1 MLDVDLHVRNTLT
14 SHLGFEALAVPA
26 PHRAVHRYLGLT
38 HGETVPTPGH
48 DVTRA
53 CDHHLVAMSSAEVL
67 SGLDDE
73 QRAVAEALRGPVMV
87 LAGAGTGK
95 TRAITHR
102 IAHGVISGEH
112 DPRSSLAVT
121 FTARAAGEMR
131 SRLQGL
137 GVEGVQVRTFHAAAL
152 RQLRYFWPRL
162 AGGPFPQIMP
172 SKARVV
178 TETLAR
184 AQVGTD
190 MSLVRDVSSDIE
202 WMKVNFLDSLSLR
215 QAAPSGT
222 LTRQFSLD
230 PLVLADVFDAYET
243 AKADR
248 GLIDFEDVLVL
259 MVAALNKDHGIAAE
273 VNSTYRWFTVD
284 EFQDV
289 NPLQHRL
296 LTLWLGDR
304 EEVCVVGDPSQTIY
318 SFTGASPRYLT
329 DFTSVYPHATQVR
342 LVRCYRCSPQI
353 VTLANGV
360 ITGGSSGRTAV
371 VLKSQNENA
380 PIPDVHAYTDDVAEA
395 QGVARQV
402 SEYLARGGVARDV
415 AVLFRINAQS
425 AELENAFFDAGI
437 PVVLR
442 GTERFFERAEVKE
455 ALTRLRGAARGMT
468 HGEGALGEQVR
479 DVLGSAGWTPVSP
492 ATTGAVRERWES
504 LSAVVA
510 LADELA
516 SDEIADLSDFVAVLD
531 ERASVEHA
539 PTADA
544 VTLASLHSAKGL
556 EWPVVFLV
564 GCSEGLLPLL
574 HAESP
579 EQIEEERRLL
589 YVGVTRAAHELH
601 VSWAHAR
608 QPGGRAVRSLS
619 RFLAHLGSG
628 VALRA
633 SGEAEVIRGTPRERS
648 AKRRKGPGRCR
659 ICRKGLVTAE
669 ERTISRCL
677 SCPSD
682 INEELFDRLREW
694 RSVQAK
700 ERAVPAYVVFTDATM
715 IAIAEQLPT
724 DHEALSGIPGIGPAK
739 LDLYGDVLIELV
751 RAGQAE

>member
-1 MLDVDLHVRNTLT
+1 MPSSSTDI
-14 SHLGFEALAVPA
+14 LA
-26 PHRAVHRYLGLT
+26 
-38 HGETVPTPGH
+38 
-48 DVTRA
+48 
-53 CDHHLVAMSSAEVL
+53 
-67 SGLDDE
+67 GLDDE
-73 QRAVAEALRGPVMV
+73 QRAVAEALNGPVLV

-112 DPRSSLAVT
+112 SAKSSLAVT

-131 SRLQGL
+131 SRLQSL

-162 AGGPFPQIMP
+162 AGGAFPQIMP
-172 SKARVV
+172 SKARLV

-184 AQVGTD
+184 AQAGTNF
-190 MSLVRDVSSDIE
+190 SLVRDVSSDIE
-202 WMKVNFLDSLSLR
+202 WMKVNFLDAVALR
-215 QAAPSGT
+215 QAAPTGT
-222 LTRQFSLD
+222 LNREFSVD
-230 PLVLADVFDAYET
+230 PLVLADVFEAYESN
-243 AKADR
+243 KADR
-248 GLIDFEDVLVL
+248 GLIDFEDVLLL
-259 MVAALNKDHGIAAE
+259 MVAALNRDPGIAAE
-273 VNSTYRWFTVD
+273 VISTYRWFTVD

-289 NPLQHRL
+289 NPLQYRL
-296 LTLWLGDR
+296 LSLWLGDR

-329 DFTSVYPHATQVR
+329 DFPSVYPNATQVR

-353 VTLANGV
+353 VSLANAV

-371 VLKSQNENA
+371 VLKSQNDDA
-380 PIPDVHAYTDDVAEA
+380 QVPDVQAYSDDVAEA
-395 QGVARQV
+395 RAVARQV
-402 SEYLARGGVARDV
+402 GDYIAEGGLAREV

-425 AELENAFFDAGI
+425 VELENAFAEAGI

-455 ALTRLRGAARGMT
+455 ALTRIRGAARGGT
-468 HGEGALGEQVR
+468 HGVGPLGEQVR
-479 DVLGSAGWTPVSP
+479 DVLSSAGWTPVSP

-504 LSAVVA
+504 LAAVVA
-510 LADELA
+510 LADELQGDDV
-516 SDEIADLSDFVAVLD
+516 SDLSAFIATLD

-574 HAESP
+574 HAESA

-589 YVGVTRAAHELH
+589 YVGVTRAARQLH
-601 VSWAHAR
+601 ISWAHSR
-608 QPGGRAVRSLS
+608 QPGGRATRSMS
-619 RFLAHLGSG
+619 RFLQNVGG
-628 VALRA
+628 GIALL
-633 SGEAEVIRGTPRERS
+633 STDDNGQVIKGTPRKSSSRS
-648 AKRRKGPGRCR
+648 RKGPGKCR

-669 ERTISRCL
+669 ERTIGRCR

-682 INEELFDRLREW
+682 INEELFDRLRQW
-694 RSVQAK
+694 RSAQAK
-700 ERAVPAYVVFTDATM
+700 ERSVPAFVVFTDATM
-715 IAIAEQLPT
+715 IAIAEQLPS
-724 DHEALSGIPGIGPAK
+724 DLEGLAGIPGIGPAK
-739 LDLYGDVLIELV
+739 LDLYGEVLLDLV
-751 RAGQAE
+751 REG

>member
-1 MLDVDLHVRNTLT
+1 
-14 SHLGFEALAVPA
+14 
-26 PHRAVHRYLGLT
+26 
-38 HGETVPTPGH
+38 
-48 DVTRA
+48 
-53 CDHHLVAMSSAEVL
+53 MSSADVL

-112 DPRSSLAVT
+112 DARSSLAVT

-131 SRLQGL
+131 ARLQVL

-162 AGGPFPQIMP
+162 AAGPFPQIMP
-172 SKARVV
+172 SKARLV

-184 AQVGTD
+184 AQAGTD

-202 WMKVNFLDSLSLR
+202 WMKVNFLDALALR

-222 LTRQFSLD
+222 LAREFSLD
-230 PLVLADVFDAYET
+230 PLVLADVFESYEQV
-243 AKADR
+243 KADR

-259 MVAALNKDHGIAAE
+259 MVAALNRDPGIAAE
-273 VNSTYRWFTVD
+273 VISTYKWFTVD

-296 LTLWLGDR
+296 LSLWLGDR

-353 VTLANGV
+353 VSLANGV
-360 ITGGSSGRTAV
+360 ITGGVSGRSAV
-371 VLKSQNENA
+371 VLRSQNDDG
-380 PIPDVHAYTDDVAEA
+380 PVPDVQAYPDDVSEA

-402 SEYLARGGVARDV
+402 GAYLSSGGLAREV

-425 AELENAFFDAGI
+425 AELENAFAEAGI

-455 ALTRLRGAARGMT
+455 ALTRLRGAARGGT
-468 HGEGALGEQVR
+468 HGAGPLGEQVR
-479 DVLGSAGWTPVSP
+479 DVLGSAGWTAKPP

-510 LADELA
+510 LADEMQA
-516 SDEIADLSDFVAVLD
+516 DTVGDLSAFVAVLD

-574 HAESP
+574 HAESA

-589 YVGVTRAAHELH
+589 YVGATRAARRLH
-601 VSWAHAR
+601 ISWAHSR
-608 QPGGRAVRSLS
+608 QPGGRATRSVS
-619 RFLAHLGSG
+619 RFLANLGSG
-628 VALRA
+628 VALLATDDDGR
-633 SGEAEVIRGTPRERS
+633 VIRGTPRERS
-648 AKRRKGPGRCR
+648 SRSRKGPGKCR

-669 ERTISRCL
+669 ERTIGRCR

-682 INEELFDRLREW
+682 INEELFDRLRQW

-724 DHEALSGIPGIGPAK
+724 DLESLSGIPGIGPAK
-739 LDLYGDVLIELV
+739 LDLYGEALIELV
-751 RAGQAE
+751 QGG

>member
-1 MLDVDLHVRNTLT
+1 MPLSSSDV
-14 SHLGFEALAVPA
+14 LA
-26 PHRAVHRYLGLT
+26 
-38 HGETVPTPGH
+38 
-48 DVTRA
+48 
-53 CDHHLVAMSSAEVL
+53 
-67 SGLDDE
+67 GLDDE
-73 QRAVAEALRGPVMV
+73 QRAVAEALSGPVLV

-112 DPRSSLAVT
+112 AAKSSLAVT

-131 SRLQGL
+131 SRLQTL

-162 AGGPFPQIMP
+162 AGGAFPQIMP
-172 SKARVV
+172 SKARLV

-184 AQVGTD
+184 AQAGTNF
-190 MSLVRDVSSDIE
+190 SLVRDVSSDIE
-202 WMKVNFLDSLSLR
+202 WMKVNFLDAVALR
-215 QAAPSGT
+215 QAAPTGT
-222 LTRQFSLD
+222 LSREFSLD
-230 PLVLADVFDAYET
+230 PLVLADVFEGYESN
-243 AKADR
+243 KADR
-248 GLIDFEDVLVL
+248 GLIDFEDVLLL
-259 MVAALNKDHGIAAE
+259 MVAALNRDPGIAAE
-273 VNSTYRWFTVD
+273 VMSTYRWFTVD

-289 NPLQHRL
+289 NPLQYRL

-329 DFTSVYPHATQVR
+329 DFPSLYPNATQVR

-353 VTLANGV
+353 VSLANTV
-360 ITGGSSGRTAV
+360 ITGGSSGRSAV
-371 VLKSQNENA
+371 VLKSQNDDS
-380 PIPDVHAYTDDVAEA
+380 PVPDVQVYSDDVAEA
-395 QGVARQV
+395 RAVARKV
-402 SEYLARGGVARDV
+402 GDYIANGGLARDV

-425 AELENAFFDAGI
+425 VELENAFAEAGI

-455 ALTRLRGAARGMT
+455 ALTRIRGAARGGT
-468 HGEGALGEQVR
+468 HGVGPLGEQVR
-479 DVLGSAGWTPVSP
+479 DVLSSAGWTPMSP

-510 LADELA
+510 LADELQGDEV
-516 SDEIADLSDFVAVLD
+516 SDLAAFIAILD

-556 EWPVVFLV
+556 EWSVVFLV

-589 YVGVTRAAHELH
+589 YVGVTRAARQLH
-601 VSWAHAR
+601 ISWAHSR
-608 QPGGRAVRSLS
+608 QPGGRASRSMS
-619 RFLAHLGSG
+619 RFLQNVGG
-628 VALRA
+628 GIALL
-633 SGEAEVIRGTPRERS
+633 STDDNGQVIKGTPRERS
-648 AKRRKGPGRCR
+648 SRSRKGPGKCR

-669 ERTISRCL
+669 ERTIGRCR

-682 INEELFDRLREW
+682 VNEELLDRLRQW
-694 RSVQAK
+694 RSAQAK
-700 ERAVPAYVVFTDATM
+700 ERSVPAFVVFTDATM
-715 IAIAEQLPT
+715 IAIAEQLPG
-724 DHEALSGIPGIGPAK
+724 DLEGLAGIPGIGPAK
-739 LDLYGDVLIELV
+739 LELYGEALLDLV
-751 RAGQAE
+751 RES

>member
-1 MLDVDLHVRNTLT
+1 VPLSSSDV
-14 SHLGFEALAVPA
+14 LA
-26 PHRAVHRYLGLT
+26 
-38 HGETVPTPGH
+38 
-48 DVTRA
+48 
-53 CDHHLVAMSSAEVL
+53 
-67 SGLDDE
+67 GLDDE
-73 QRAVAEALRGPVMV
+73 QRAVAEALSGPVLV

-112 DPRSSLAVT
+112 AAHSSLAVT

-131 SRLQGL
+131 SRLQTL

-162 AGGPFPQIMP
+162 AGGAFPQIMP
-172 SKARVV
+172 SKARLV

-184 AQVGTD
+184 AQAGTNF
-190 MSLVRDVSSDIE
+190 SLVRDVSSDIE
-202 WMKVNFLDSLSLR
+202 WMKVNFLDAVALR
-215 QAAPSGT
+215 QAAPTGT
-222 LTRQFSLD
+222 LSREFSLD
-230 PLVLADVFDAYET
+230 PLVLADVFEAYESN
-243 AKADR
+243 KADR
-248 GLIDFEDVLVL
+248 GLIDFEDVLLL
-259 MVAALNKDHGIAAE
+259 MVAALNRDPGIAAE
-273 VNSTYRWFTVD
+273 VMSTYRWFTVD

-289 NPLQHRL
+289 NPLQYRL

-329 DFTSVYPHATQVR
+329 DFPSLYPNATQVR

-353 VTLANGV
+353 VSLANTV
-360 ITGGSSGRTAV
+360 ISGGSSGRSAV
-371 VLKSQNENA
+371 VLKSQNDDA
-380 PIPDVHAYTDDVAEA
+380 PVPDVQVYSDDVAEA
-395 QGVARQV
+395 RAVARQV
-402 SEYLARGGVARDV
+402 GDYIANGGLAREV

-425 AELENAFFDAGI
+425 VELENAFAEAGI

-455 ALTRLRGAARGMT
+455 ALTRIRGAARGGT
-468 HGEGALGEQVR
+468 HGAGPLGEQVR
-479 DVLGSAGWTPVSP
+479 DVLSSAGWTPMSP

-510 LADELA
+510 LADELQGDEV
-516 SDEIADLSDFVAVLD
+516 SDLAAFIAILD

-556 EWPVVFLV
+556 EWSVVFLV

-574 HAESP
+574 HAESA

-589 YVGVTRAAHELH
+589 YVGVTRAARQLH
-601 VSWAHAR
+601 LSWAQSR
-608 QPGGRAVRSLS
+608 QPGGRASRSMS
-619 RFLAHLGSG
+619 RFLHNVGG
-628 VALRA
+628 GIALL
-633 SGEAEVIRGTPRERS
+633 STDDNGQVIKGTPRERS
-648 AKRRKGPGRCR
+648 SRSRKGPGKCR

-669 ERTISRCL
+669 ERTIGRCR

-682 INEELFDRLREW
+682 INEELLDRLRQW
-694 RSVQAK
+694 RSAQAK
-700 ERAVPAYVVFTDATM
+700 ERSVPAFVVFTDATM
-715 IAIAEQLPT
+715 IAIAEQLPG
-724 DHEALSGIPGIGPAK
+724 DLEGLAGIPGIGPAK
-739 LDLYGDVLIELV
+739 LDLYGEALLDLV
-751 RAGQAE
+751 REG

>member
-1 MLDVDLHVRNTLT
+1 VPLSSSDV
-14 SHLGFEALAVPA
+14 LA
-26 PHRAVHRYLGLT
+26 
-38 HGETVPTPGH
+38 
-48 DVTRA
+48 
-53 CDHHLVAMSSAEVL
+53 
-67 SGLDDE
+67 GLDDE
-73 QRAVAEALRGPVMV
+73 QRAVAEALSGPVLV

-112 DPRSSLAVT
+112 AAKSSLAVT

-131 SRLQGL
+131 SRLQTL

-162 AGGPFPQIMP
+162 AGGAFPQIMP
-172 SKARVV
+172 SKARLV

-184 AQVGTD
+184 AQAGTNF
-190 MSLVRDVSSDIE
+190 SLVRDVSSDIE
-202 WMKVNFLDSLSLR
+202 WMKVNFLDAVALR
-215 QAAPSGT
+215 QAAPTGT
-222 LTRQFSLD
+222 LSREFSLD
-230 PLVLADVFDAYET
+230 PLVLADVFEGYESN
-243 AKADR
+243 KADR
-248 GLIDFEDVLVL
+248 GLIDFEDVLLL
-259 MVAALNKDHGIAAE
+259 MVAALNRDPGIAAE
-273 VNSTYRWFTVD
+273 VMSTYRWFTVD

-289 NPLQHRL
+289 NPLQYRL

-329 DFTSVYPHATQVR
+329 DFPSLYPNATQVR

-353 VTLANGV
+353 VSLANTV
-360 ITGGSSGRTAV
+360 ITGGSSGRSAV
-371 VLKSQNENA
+371 VLKSQNDDS
-380 PIPDVHAYTDDVAEA
+380 PVPDVQVYSDDVAEA
-395 QGVARQV
+395 RAVARKV
-402 SEYLARGGVARDV
+402 GDYIANGGLARDV

-425 AELENAFFDAGI
+425 VELENAFAEAGI

-455 ALTRLRGAARGMT
+455 ALTRIRGAARGGT
-468 HGEGALGEQVR
+468 HGVGPLGEQVR
-479 DVLGSAGWTPVSP
+479 DVLSSAGWTPMSP

-510 LADELA
+510 LADELQGDEV
-516 SDEIADLSDFVAVLD
+516 SDLAAFIAILD

-556 EWPVVFLV
+556 EWSVVFLV

-589 YVGVTRAAHELH
+589 YVGVTRAARQLH
-601 VSWAHAR
+601 ISWAHSR
-608 QPGGRAVRSLS
+608 QPGGRASRSMS
-619 RFLAHLGSG
+619 RFLQNVGG
-628 VALRA
+628 GIALL
-633 SGEAEVIRGTPRERS
+633 STDDNGQVIKGTPRERS
-648 AKRRKGPGRCR
+648 SRSRKGPGKCR

-669 ERTISRCL
+669 ERTIGRCR

-682 INEELFDRLREW
+682 VNEELLDRLRQW
-694 RSVQAK
+694 RSAQAK
-700 ERAVPAYVVFTDATM
+700 ERSVPAFVVFTDATM
-715 IAIAEQLPT
+715 IAIAEQLPG
-724 DHEALSGIPGIGPAK
+724 DLEGLAGIPGIGPAK
-739 LDLYGDVLIELV
+739 LELYGEALLDLV
-751 RAGQAE
+751 RES

>member
-1 MLDVDLHVRNTLT
+1 MSLRSSDV
-14 SHLGFEALAVPA
+14 LA
-26 PHRAVHRYLGLT
+26 
-38 HGETVPTPGH
+38 
-48 DVTRA
+48 
-53 CDHHLVAMSSAEVL
+53 
-67 SGLDDE
+67 GLDDE

-131 SRLQGL
+131 ARLQVL

-172 SKARVV
+172 SKARLI

-184 AQVGTD
+184 AQAGTD
-190 MSLVRDVSSDIE
+190 KSLVRDVSSDIE
-202 WMKVNFLDSLSLR
+202 WMKVNFLDAVSLR
-215 QAAPSGT
+215 QAAASGA
-222 LTRQFSLD
+222 LTREFSLD
-230 PLVLADVFDAYET
+230 PLVLADVFDGYES

-273 VNSTYRWFTVD
+273 VISTYRWFTVD

-296 LTLWLGDR
+296 LSLWLGNR

-329 DFTSVYPHATQVR
+329 DFTSVYPNATQVR
-342 LVRCYRCSPQI
+342 LVRCYRCTPQI

-360 ITGGSSGRTAV
+360 ITGGASGRSAV
-371 VLKSQNENA
+371 VLRSQNDDG
-380 PIPDVHAYTDDVAEA
+380 PVPDVQAYPDDVSEA

-402 SEYLARGGVARDV
+402 GEYLRAGGLAREV

-425 AELENAFFDAGI
+425 AELENAFADAGI

-455 ALTRLRGAARGMT
+455 ALTRLRGAARGGT
-468 HGEGALGEQVR
+468 HGAGPLGEQVR
-479 DVLGSAGWTPVSP
+479 DVLASAGWTEQSP

-516 SDEIADLSDFVAVLD
+516 SDEVADLSAFVAVLD

-574 HAESP
+574 HAETP

-589 YVGVTRAAHELH
+589 YVGVTRAARQLH
-601 VSWAHAR
+601 ISWAHAR
-608 QPGGRAVRSLS
+608 QPGGRPTRSLS
-619 RFLAHLGSG
+619 RFLSSLGSG
-628 VALRA
+628 VALLA
-633 SGEAEVIRGTPRERS
+633 SDDDGRVVRGTPRDRS
-648 AKRRKGPGRCR
+648 SRSRKGPGKCR

-669 ERTISRCL
+669 ERTIGRCR

-682 INEELFDRLREW
+682 INEELFDRLRQW
-694 RSVQAK
+694 RSMQAK

-715 IAIAEQLPT
+715 IAIAEQLPS
-724 DHEALSGIPGIGPAK
+724 DLESLAGIPGIGPAK
-739 LDLYGDVLIELV
+739 LDLYGEALLALV
-751 RAGQAE
+751 SGT

>member
-1 MLDVDLHVRNTLT
+1 VPFSSSDV
-14 SHLGFEALAVPA
+14 LA
-26 PHRAVHRYLGLT
+26 
-38 HGETVPTPGH
+38 
-48 DVTRA
+48 
-53 CDHHLVAMSSAEVL
+53 
-67 SGLDDE
+67 GLDDE
-73 QRAVAEALRGPVMV
+73 QRAVAEALSGPVLV

-112 DPRSSLAVT
+112 AAKSSLAVT

-131 SRLQGL
+131 SRLQTL

-162 AGGPFPQIMP
+162 AGGAFPQIMP
-172 SKARVV
+172 SKARLV

-184 AQVGTD
+184 AQAGTNF
-190 MSLVRDVSSDIE
+190 SLVRDVSSDIE
-202 WMKVNFLDSLSLR
+202 WMKVNFLDAVALR

-222 LTRQFSLD
+222 LSREFSLD
-230 PLVLADVFDAYET
+230 PLVLADVFEAYESN
-243 AKADR
+243 KADR
-248 GLIDFEDVLVL
+248 GLIDFEDVLLL
-259 MVAALNKDHGIAAE
+259 MVAALNRDLGIAAE
-273 VNSTYRWFTVD
+273 VMSTYRWFTVD

-329 DFTSVYPHATQVR
+329 DFPALYPNATQVR

-353 VTLANGV
+353 VSLANTV
-360 ITGGSSGRTAV
+360 ITGGSSGRSAV
-371 VLKSQNENA
+371 VLKSQNDDA
-380 PIPDVHAYTDDVAEA
+380 PVPDVQVYSDDVAEA
-395 QGVARQV
+395 RAVARKV
-402 SEYLARGGVARDV
+402 GDYIANGGLARDV

-425 AELENAFFDAGI
+425 VELENAFAEAGI

-455 ALTRLRGAARGMT
+455 ALTRIRGAARGGT
-468 HGEGALGEQVR
+468 HGAGPLGEQVR
-479 DVLGSAGWTPVSP
+479 DVLSSAGWTPISP

-510 LADELA
+510 LADELQGDEV
-516 SDEIADLSDFVAVLD
+516 SDLAAFIAILD

-556 EWPVVFLV
+556 EWAVVFLV

-589 YVGVTRAAHELH
+589 YVGVTRAARELH
-601 VSWAHAR
+601 ISWAYSR
-608 QPGGRAVRSLS
+608 QPGGRASRSMS
-619 RFLAHLGSG
+619 RFLQNLGG
-628 VALRA
+628 GIALLPTDA
-633 SGEAEVIRGTPRERS
+633 TGQVIKGTPRERS
-648 AKRRKGPGRCR
+648 SRSRKGPGKCR

-669 ERTISRCL
+669 ERTIGRCR

-682 INEELFDRLREW
+682 INEELFDRLRQW
-694 RSVQAK
+694 RSAQAK
-700 ERAVPAYVVFTDATM
+700 ERSVPAFVVFTDATL
-715 IAIAEQLPT
+715 IAIAEQLPG
-724 DHEALSGIPGIGPAK
+724 DLEGLAEIPGIGPAK
-739 LDLYGDVLIELV
+739 LDLYGEVLLDLV
-751 RAGQAE
+751 RAS